1 MMVNGDLVSIVV
13 REFDA
18 KNDGKEVEEV
28 ERRCEVGPNGKLSL
42 YTDLLGD
49 PICRV
54 RNSPAY
60 LMLVN
65 YTNKNFHLYILIN
78 YILLMIDYMMVMI
91 RLQKWWCI
99 AEKTKRDQS
108 WG

>member
-1 MMVNGDLVSIVV
+1 MVENGHVVSIVV

-18 KNDGKEVEEV
+18 KRDNKEVEEV
-28 ERRCEVGPNGKLSL
+28 ERRCEVGPTGKLSL

-65 YTNKNFHLYILIN
+65 
-78 YILLMIDYMMVMI
+78 
-91 RLQKWWCI
+91 
-99 AEKTKRDQS
+99 
-108 WG
+108 

>member
-1 MMVNGDLVSIVV
+1 MVENGDLVVSIVV
-13 REFDA
+13 REFDS
-18 KNDGKEVEEV
+18 KNDSKEVEEV
-28 ERRCEVGPNGKLSL
+28 ERRCEVGPSGKLSL

-65 YTNKNFHLYILIN
+65 
-78 YILLMIDYMMVMI
+78 
-91 RLQKWWCI
+91 
-99 AEKTKRDQS
+99 
-108 WG
+108 